1 MPLFAH
7 KCIDKWDFCGIIFR
21 HEKEYD
27 PLAQKVEHM
36 TFNHGVRS
44 STLRWITIPQ
54 ALRKKCFF
62 LFPARKYIACIRYR
76 KSRGF
81 ASALLF
87 VSRKPPAKRVVP
99 ERLLPMS
106 NPAAAVAP
114 LCKGSCR
121 RRRLRDCF
129 CHVNF
134 AIPPPRVARHLP
146 LHKGGEK

>member
-1 MPLFAH
+1 MKAKTFTN
-7 KCIDKWDFCGIIFR
+7 INF
-21 HEKEYD
+21 KESRQSARG
-27 PLAQKVEHM
+27 L
-36 TFNHGVRS
+36 
-44 STLRWITIPQ
+44 
-54 ALRKKCFF
+54 
-62 LFPARKYIACIRYR
+62 PA
-76 KSRGF
+76 F
-81 ASALLF
+81 V
-87 VSRKPPAKRVVP
+87 VSRKPPAKRVVQ

-129 CHVNF
+129 CHMNF